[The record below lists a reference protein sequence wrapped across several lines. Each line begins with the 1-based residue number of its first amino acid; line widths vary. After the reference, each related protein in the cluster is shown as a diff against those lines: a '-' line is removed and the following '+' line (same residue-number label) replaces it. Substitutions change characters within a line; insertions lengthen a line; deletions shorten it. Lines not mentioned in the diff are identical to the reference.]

1 MKKVK
6 NIPFID
12 LNSQYALIGKEI
24 EESTLRVLRSGQYI
38 LGPEVDQLE
47 AALAEFT
54 GVRYVT
60 SCASGTDALVIALMA
75 KGVGH
80 GDAVITTPFTFVASA
95 ECIALLG
102 AKPLFVDID
111 PVTYNICPASIE
123 RIVTSGEHE
132 NIKGIVGVDI
142 FGLPANYDQINDI
155 AAEHGLFVIEDAAQS
170 FGSMHGSKRA
180 GSLAEIGC
188 TSFFPAKP
196 LGGVGD
202 GGALFTDDKELDALF
217 RSIRVHGQGSDRYEN
232 VRLGLT
238 GRLDALQA
246 AALGPK
252 LRIFPEELK
261 ARQRVAEDYGR
272 AIFSTGAH
280 VTVPSVPTNYMSAW
294 AQYCLLAESYD
305 HRQRIMETLKVAGVP
320 TAIYYPKPLHLQT
333 VFSDLGY
340 KVGDLP
346 VSEGIAS
353 RIFAVPMHPY
363 LDTATIGMIAAT
375 IAGVSP

>member
-1 MKKVK
+1 MIK
-6 NIPFID
+6 NVPFID

-38 LGPEVDQLE
+38 LGPEVERLE
-47 AALAEFT
+47 ASLAEFA
-54 GVRYVT
+54 GVRYVA

-75 KGVGH
+75 KGVGQ
-80 GDAVITTPFTFVASA
+80 GDVVITTPFTFVASA
-95 ECIALLG
+95 ECIAMLG
-102 AKPLFVDID
+102 AKPLFVDVD
-111 PVTYNICPASIE
+111 PVTYNICPVSIE
-123 RIVTSGEHE
+123 RAVTSGRHE
-132 NIKGIVGVDI
+132 NIKGIIGVDI
-142 FGLPANYDQINDI
+142 FGLPADYDQINRI

-180 GSLAEIGC
+180 GALAEIGC

-202 GGALFTDDKELDALF
+202 GGALFTDDQALDTLF

-252 LRIFPEELK
+252 LKIFPEELK
-261 ARQRVAEDYGR
+261 ARQRVAEEY
-272 AIFSTGAH
+272 ATALASVGAH
-280 VTVPSVPTNYMSAW
+280 VTVPSIPDNYRSAW
-294 AQYCLLAESYD
+294 AQYCLLAESSG
-305 HRQRIMETLKVAGVP
+305 HRQRLMDALKAVGVP

-333 VFSDLGY
+333 VFADLGY
-340 KVGDLP
+340 KMGDLP
-346 VSEGIAS
+346 VSEDIAS

-363 LDTATIGMIAAT
+363 LDTPTIVMIAST
-375 IAGVSP
+375 IASVPS

>member
-1 MKKVK
+1 MIK
-6 NIPFID
+6 NVPFID

-38 LGPEVDQLE
+38 LGPEVERLE
-47 AALAEFT
+47 ASLAEFA

-75 KGVGH
+75 KGVGQ
-80 GDAVITTPFTFVASA
+80 GDVVITTPFTFVASA
-95 ECIALLG
+95 ECIAMLG

-111 PVTYNICPASIE
+111 PLTYNICPENIE
-123 RIVTSGEHE
+123 RTITSGRHE
-132 NIKGIVGVDI
+132 NIKGIIGVDI
-142 FGLPANYDQINDI
+142 FGLPADYDQINRI
-155 AAEHGLFVIEDAAQS
+155 AAEHSLFVIEDAAQS

-180 GSLAEIGC
+180 GALAEIAC

-202 GGALFTDDKELDALF
+202 GGALFTDDKDLDTLF
-217 RSIRVHGQGSDRYEN
+217 RSIRVHGQGNDRYEN

-252 LRIFPEELK
+252 LKIFPEELK
-261 ARQRVAEDYGR
+261 ARQRVAREY
-272 AIFSTGAH
+272 ATALSSLGAR
-280 VTVPSVPTNYMSAW
+280 VKVPSIPDNYLSAW
-294 AQYCLLAESYD
+294 AQYCLLAESSG
-305 HRQRIMETLKVAGVP
+305 HRQRLMDALKTVGVP

-333 VFSDLGY
+333 VFADLGY
-340 KVGDLP
+340 KTGDLP
-346 VSEGIAS
+346 VSEDIAS

-363 LDTATIGMIAAT
+363 LDTQTIAMIAST
-375 IAGVSP
+375 IAGVSS

>member
-1 MKKVK
+1 MIK
-6 NIPFID
+6 NVPFID

-38 LGPEVDQLE
+38 LGPEVERLE
-47 AALAEFT
+47 ASLAEFA

-75 KGVGH
+75 KGVGQ
-80 GDAVITTPFTFVASA
+80 GDVVITTPFTFVASA
-95 ECIALLG
+95 ECIAMLG

-111 PVTYNICPASIE
+111 PLTYNICPENIE
-123 RIVTSGEHE
+123 RTITSGRNE
-132 NIKGIVGVDI
+132 NIKGIIGVDI
-142 FGLPANYDQINDI
+142 FGLPADYDQINRI
-155 AAEHGLFVIEDAAQS
+155 AAEHSLFVIEDAAQS

-180 GSLAEIGC
+180 GALAEIAC

-202 GGALFTDDKELDALF
+202 GGALFTDDKDLDTLF
-217 RSIRVHGQGSDRYEN
+217 RSIRVHGQGNDRYEN

-252 LRIFPEELK
+252 LKIFPEELK
-261 ARQRVAEDYGR
+261 ARQRVAEEY
-272 AIFSTGAH
+272 ATALSSLGAR
-280 VTVPSVPTNYMSAW
+280 VKVPSIPDNYLSAW
-294 AQYCLLAESYD
+294 AQYCLLAESSG
-305 HRQRIMETLKVAGVP
+305 HRQRLMDALKAVGVP

-333 VFSDLGY
+333 VFADLGY
-340 KVGDLP
+340 KTGDLP
-346 VSEGIAS
+346 VSEDIAS

-363 LDTATIGMIAAT
+363 LDTQTIAMIAST
-375 IAGVSP
+375 IAGVSS